1 MECWSDGSGK
11 KSGRRKRPR
20 RFFVK
25 SLSFKTQYS
34 TTPVLQF
41 FNLLGRVK
49 LWQVSN
55 VLAEDIYRAIR
66 RPA

>member
-11 KSGRRKRPR
+11 KSGRRKPPR
-20 RFFVK
+20 K

-55 VLAEDIYRAIR
+55 VLAEDIYRGIR
-66 RPA
+66 RSA